1 MSLASVSLV
10 LLAGL
15 AVLCDCRESRS
26 EPLRTINTDYGFSI
40 VLPPGWKTF
49 EEETRDCLVRLG
61 AENGGDGLVYVCAKP
76 RPKDFATSKS
86 EFINREQ
93 IKSYVENTLLG
104 RNVECRSV
112 SIQGCPA
119 YETLYLRHVEN
130 KHGGV
135 RVQFVNQ
142 TFVIR
147 GNLLYALTSYAMG
160 DTEAEAHARFDS
172 FSEAA
177 LRSVMTF
184 FLHDPPAPKH

>member
-1 MSLASVSLV
+1 MV
-10 LLAGL
+10 LAGL
-15 AVLCDCRESRS
+15 AALCVCRNVHS

-49 EEETRDCLVRLG
+49 EEKTRDCLVRLG
-61 AENGGDGLVYVCAKP
+61 AENDGDGLVYVCAKR

-104 RNVECRSV
+104 CNVECRLIT
-112 SIQGCPA
+112 IQGRPA
-119 YETLYLRHVEN
+119 FETLYLRRVEK

-135 RVQFVNQ
+135 CVQFVNQ
-142 TFVIR
+142 TFLIR
-147 GNLLYALTSYAMG
+147 GNLLYALTTYAIG
-160 DTEAEAHARFDS
+160 DTEAEAQTRFDS

-184 FLHDPPAPKH
+184 FLHDLPAPRH

>member
-1 MSLASVSLV
+1 V

-142 TFVIR
+142 TFVFRAICSTPDLLRHGRHR
-147 GNLLYALTSYAMG
+147 GRG
-160 DTEAEAHARFDS
+160 PRP
-172 FSEAA
+172 
-177 LRSVMTF
+177 LRQLFGGRPAFGHDTF
-184 FLHDPPAPKH
+184 FCMTSPPKH